1 MLKNLTIDDMSKISD
16 AYIKMNRY
24 SDSLM
29 RNIESSLGVSKIICA
44 RLIKDKIDMMIVVN
58 IINNQ
63 YYIGDIYDNGNTVL
77 EIKELLRFTIDV
89 LKEDERGLNIIYDN
103 FPYKEVMDSILKSC
117 DFKCSFINFVKP
129 NVDNKIYPIKNNI
142 NINDKSDDVR
152 TYLYNNYIDVLKSNM
167 AFMNDFTDELPSIN
181 DIHLDNTNMA
191 IVRDD
196 DNQVIGVA
204 RFSLITDSIF
214 INSLYANSD
223 DIYQDLINLISN
235 LTNRKLEIGLYPVRS
250 RLMEVL
256 KNMGF
261 IINNADYLYKI
272 D

>member
-1 MLKNLTIDDMSKISD
+1 MLKVLTLDDINLIDKFF
-16 AYIKMNRY
+16 IKLDKYNEAI
-24 SDSLM
+24 LK
-29 RNIESSLGVSKIICA
+29 NIEETIGISKIICA
-44 RLIKDKIDMMIVVN
+44 SINKDEIDLMIIVN

-63 YYIGDIYDNGNTVL
+63 YYIGDIIENNNTID
-77 EIKELLRFTIDV
+77 EIKELLRFTVDT
-89 LKEDERGLNIIYDN
+89 LKDDERGLNIIYDN
-103 FPYKEVMDSILKSC
+103 FPYKEIMNNIFKNC
-117 DFKCSFINFVKP
+117 DFKCSFINFVKEH
-129 NVDNKIYPIKNNI
+129 DDKIYPIKNNI
-142 NINDKSDDVR
+142 NINDKTDDVR
-152 TYLYNNYIDVLKSNM
+152 EYLYSNYVDVLKSNM
-167 AFMNDFTDELPSIN
+167 VYMNEHGNLPTID

-196 DNQVIGVA
+196 ENKVIGVA

-223 DIYQDLINLISN
+223 DIYIDLINLISN
-235 LTNRKLEIGLYPVRS
+235 LTNRKLEIGLYPVREH
-250 RLMEVL
+250 LMEIL